1 MSATAPAAPVAHPD
15 TGPRPG
21 PAPRRGSSRPLSLK
35 LARGRAASLAA
46 VAVAVLGG
54 SALVTVGGVVADTG
68 VRSVVPADRLAGTDV
83 VVAAPQNLDVPEDLD
98 IALPERAPV
107 PEAVVA
113 GLAALP
119 EVGLAVGDVGFQAAV
134 LGEDG
139 PVAGADPRTAGH
151 GWASASLP
159 GGGALTGEPP
169 RGPGEVVLDR
179 AAAEAAGAVVGGEVR
194 LVAGGQV
201 SAYRLT
207 GILDTAAP
215 SILVDD
221 ATAADLAGRSD
232 GPRAGTVDLV
242 GLHAAEGVTAAE
254 LRSAVEASAVFAE
267 HDLVALSGDRRGDAE
282 SPGVASARSM
292 LVAMAGSLSGII
304 LLVIGFTVAGAL
316 SVSVA
321 AQRRDLALLRAVG
334 ATPLQIRRLVALPN
348 MLVTALTL
356 PFGIAAGYLLGDGAL
371 RGLVAT
377 GMMPEGLPAVLGPVP
392 GLAAAALTLLAVWLA
407 CRGATRRIAGAA
419 PVDALA
425 ESVAE
430 PRAPGRVRTWS
441 GAVLLAASTAVSVP
455 ALVTDATE
463 AVAGAALASLVAAI
477 GLALAG
483 PALVRRVS
491 GFAARRLPSRVS
503 PLTWLA
509 VQNLHGHSVRVAG
522 AASALA
528 MTVAFT
534 LGQSYAQTSLS
545 AAGDAQRAA
554 GERADLVVSAPG
566 LGGVPSGLAEEVRRS
581 PAVEEAVTST
591 PTAVVGTGSLDMDL
605 PGEDPE
611 TTYLEAT
618 AQVVGPGADRVLD
631 LDVVEGDLGRLTGE
645 TVAVSVSAA
654 RYFGT
659 GLGETFTFR
668 AGDGARISAEVVA
681 VYRRDLGYGWVTLP
695 SDLARGHVTG
705 DVDARLLV
713 LAAPGQEDEARRV
726 LEAAAA
732 DYPGVGVEEAGA
744 AQEGGRGLDANAVLN
759 LVVLLALV
767 GYMVL
772 SVANRLSAQ
781 TLQRQGEVDALR
793 AIGMTPGQTRSV
805 LRREAAMI
813 ALGANAA
820 GLLAVLFPL
829 FCVGV
834 GLLGRPFPAG
844 PFWLVPVTVLS
855 VSVVAWLCVAVPARR
870 LTTDPSRR

>member
-1 MSATAPAAPVAHPD
+1 MTGTPD
-15 TGPRPG
+15 ARAVPG
-21 PAPRRGSSRPLSLK
+21 RRGRVPLALE

-54 SALVTVGGVVADTG
+54 SALITVGGVVADTG
-68 VRSVVPADRLAGTDV
+68 VRSALPAGRLAGADV
-83 VVAAPQNLDVPEDLD
+83 VVTAPQSVEVPEDLD
-98 IALPERAPV
+98 IALPERATV
-107 PEAVVA
+107 PGTVVDA
-113 GLAALP
+113 LAELP

-134 LGEDG
+134 LGGDG

-151 GWASASLP
+151 GWASASLA

-179 AAAEAAGAVVGGEVR
+179 ASAEASGAEVGGDVR
-194 LVAGGQV
+194 LVAGGRTG
-201 SAYRLT
+201 AYRLT
-207 GILDTAAP
+207 GVLDTPAP
-215 SILVDD
+215 LILVEDS
-221 ATAADLAGRSD
+221 TAADLAGRSE
-232 GPRAGTVDLV
+232 GPREGTVDLV
-242 GLHAAEGVTAAE
+242 GLHAAEGVTDAE

-267 HDLVALSGDRRGDAE
+267 HGLVALSGDRRGDAE
-282 SPGVASARSM
+282 SPGAASARSV
-292 LVAMAGSLSGII
+292 LVAIAASLGGTVLIVVGS
-304 LLVIGFTVAGAL
+304 TVAGAL

-334 ATPLQIRRLVALPN
+334 ATPRQIRRLFAVPHLLAAAL
-348 MLVTALTL
+348 AL
-356 PFGIAAGYLLGDGAL
+356 PFGIAAGYLLGEGAL
-371 RGLVAT
+371 RGLAALGT
-377 GMMPEGLPAVLGPVP
+377 APAGLPAVLGPVP
-392 GLAAAALTLLAVWLA
+392 GPAAAALTLLAVWAA
-407 CRGATRRIAGAA
+407 CAGATRRTARAA

-430 PRAPGRVRTWS
+430 PRAPGRARTWA
-441 GAVLLAASTAVSVP
+441 GAVLLAVSVAVSAP
-455 ALVTDATE
+455 ALVLDATE
-463 AVAGAALASLVAAI
+463 AAAGAAVASLVAAV

-491 GFAARRLPSRVS
+491 GVAARLLPSRVS

-534 LGQSYAQTSLS
+534 LGQTYAQTSLS

-554 GERADLVVSAPG
+554 GERADLVVTAPG
-566 LGGVPSGLAEEVRRS
+566 LGGVPADFAEEVRRS
-581 PAVEEAVTST
+581 PAVEEAVAVT
-591 PTAVVGTGSLDMDL
+591 PTAVVGADRFAL
-605 PGEDPE
+605 PGEEPG
-611 TTYLEAT
+611 TAYLEAA
-618 AQVVGPGADRVLD
+618 AQVVGPGAQRVLD
-631 LDVVEGDLGRLTGE
+631 LDVVEGDLGRLSGE
-645 TVAVSVSAA
+645 TVAVSASAA
-654 RYFGT
+654 RRFGT
-659 GLGETFTFR
+659 GAGETFTFR
-668 AGDGARISAEVVA
+668 TGDGAQVDAEVVA
-681 VYRRDLGYGWVTLP
+681 VYRRDLGYGSVTL
-695 SDLARGHVTG
+695 SADLARGHVTG

-726 LEAAAA
+726 LEAAAGGR
-732 DYPGVGVEEAGA
+732 PGVEVAEAGA
-744 AQEGGRGLDANAVLN
+744 AEEGGQGLAADAVLN

-772 SVANRLSAQ
+772 AVANRLSAQ
-781 TLQRQGEVDALR
+781 TLQRRGEADALR

-829 FCVGV
+829 LCVGAA
-834 GLLGRPFPAG
+834 LLGRPFPAG
-844 PFWLVPVTVLS
+844 PLWPVPVAVLG
-855 VSVVAWLCVAVPARR
+855 VSAVAWLCVAVPARK
-870 LTTDPSRR
+870 LTASPTRR